1 MDFVGAYHPPTL
13 LLVRQALNVIRCM
26 MYRMRTKKSTSNSHL
41 QEEKEEITE
50 NISNDYAENIVNETE
65 QPVTEDNESTLMNS
79 DASLSTLSE
88 QSPITDLTNLEIQDI
103 EGVGPTTAKKLREA
117 GIFSVMDL
125 AVAGVE
131 DLAVDINASKESAA
145 SFIMAAQKLLRESDV
160 LNKEFITADT
170 ALKKRRS
177 LLRCSTGSSMLD
189 DLFLGGIETQAVTE
203 LYGEFGSGKSQICH
217 TMCITAGQPTELGG
231 LNSGVIYIDTE
242 GTFRPERLEQISSN
256 RNIDP
261 VQALQNVAVCKV
273 YNSAHLELIVKNL
286 GKYIDDY
293 KAKLVIVDSIISL
306 HRAEFSGRGTL
317 ADRQQRLNSIMHKLL
332 RISEIYNIAIIVTN
346 QVQSAPDTF
355 FGDPTRPTGGNVIGH
370 ASTYR
375 VYLRKSGENRVAK
388 MIDSPYHPYSE
399 VRFTVNEKG
408 ADNLDESK
416 KSKK

>member
-1 MDFVGAYHPPTL
+1 
-13 LLVRQALNVIRCM
+13 M
-26 MYRMRTKKSTSNSHL
+26 MNRMGNKKSTYSNSHMQEDNIENSENNSDDYGEGIVDKREQL
-41 QEEKEEITE
+41 GMEEKE
-50 NISNDYAENIVNETE
+50 NIVMNNTE
-65 QPVTEDNESTLMNS
+65 ESLT
-79 DASLSTLSE
+79 TISE
-88 QSPITDLTNLEIQDI
+88 QSQINDLNLEIQDI
-103 EGVGPTTAKKLREA
+103 EGIGPTTAKKLREA

-160 LNKEFITADT
+160 LDKEFITADT

-177 LLRCSTGSSMLD
+177 LLRCSTGSSMLN

-217 TMCITAGQPTELGG
+217 TMCITAGQPIESGG

-242 GTFRPERLEQISSN
+242 GTFRPERLEQISSS
-256 RNIDP
+256 RSIDP
-261 VQALQNVAVCKV
+261 VHALQNVAVCKV

-332 RISEIYNIAIIVTN
+332 RISEIYNVAIIVTN
-346 QVQSAPDTF
+346 QVQSTPDTF
-355 FGDPTRPTGGNVIGH
+355 FGDPTKPAGGNVIGH

-375 VYLRKSGENRVAK
+375 IYLRKSGENRVAK

-399 VRFTVNEKG
+399 VRFTINEKG
-408 ADNLDESK
+408 TDDLEEGK
-416 KSKK
+416 KSKKG

>member
-1 MDFVGAYHPPTL
+1 
-13 LLVRQALNVIRCM
+13 
-26 MYRMRTKKSTSNSHL
+26 MRNKKSTYSTSDIEQSKKSNSENIADDSADDIVDKEEESL
-41 QEEKEEITE
+41 ELEKVEEKENTVMDNNTE
-50 NISNDYAENIVNETE
+50 TSLTTVSE
-65 QPVTEDNESTLMNS
+65 ESQIN
-79 DASLSTLSE
+79 
-88 QSPITDLTNLEIQDI
+88 DLTNLEIQDI
-103 EGVGPTTAKKLREA
+103 EGIGPTTAKKLREA

-125 AVAGVE
+125 AVAAVE

-160 LNKEFITADT
+160 LEKEFITADT

-217 TMCITAGQPTELGG
+217 TMCITAGQPVESGG
-231 LNSGVIYIDTE
+231 LNSGIIYIDTE
-242 GTFRPERLEQISSN
+242 GTFRPERLEQISSS

-261 VQALQNVAVCKV
+261 VRALQNVAVCKV

-293 KAKLVIVDSIISL
+293 KAKLVVVDSIISL

-332 RISEIYNIAIIVTN
+332 RISEIYNVAIIVTN

-355 FGDPTRPTGGNVIGH
+355 FGDPTKPTGGNVIGH

-375 VYLRKSGENRVAK
+375 VYLRKSGENRIAK

-399 VRFTVNEKG
+399 VRFTINEKG
-408 ADNLDESK
+408 TDNLDEGK
-416 KSKK
+416 KSKKE

>member
-1 MDFVGAYHPPTL
+1 
-13 LLVRQALNVIRCM
+13 IR
-26 MYRMRTKKSTSNSHL
+26 YKKSTYSNSESQENKKDKSENIDDDFTDNTVDKEEESL
-41 QEEKEEITE
+41 ELEQVEEKENTVMNNNTE
-50 NISNDYAENIVNETE
+50 APLT
-65 QPVTEDNESTLMNS
+65 
-79 DASLSTLSE
+79 TLSE
-88 QSPITDLTNLEIQDI
+88 QSQINDLTSLEIKDI
-103 EGVGPTTAKKLREA
+103 EGIGPTTAKKLREA

-160 LNKEFITADT
+160 LEKEFVTADT

-217 TMCITAGQPTELGG
+217 TMCITAGQLVESGG

-242 GTFRPERLEQISSN
+242 GTFRPERLEQISSS

-261 VQALQNVAVCKV
+261 VRALQNVAVCKV

-355 FGDPTRPTGGNVIGH
+355 FGDPTKPTGGNVIGH

-375 VYLRKSGENRVAK
+375 VYLRKSGENRIAK

-399 VRFTVNEKG
+399 VRFTINEKG
-408 ADNLDESK
+408 TDNMDEGK
-416 KSKK
+416 KSKKE